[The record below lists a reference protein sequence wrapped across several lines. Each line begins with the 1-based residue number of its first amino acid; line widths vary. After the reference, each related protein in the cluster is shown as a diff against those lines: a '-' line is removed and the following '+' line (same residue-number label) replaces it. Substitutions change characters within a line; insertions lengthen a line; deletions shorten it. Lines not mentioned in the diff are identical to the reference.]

1 MKFVALQK
9 NTRQTPR
16 KVRLVV
22 NQVKD
27 LSLEQALRQLA
38 VMDRRSTLVI
48 MKTLKQAIANA
59 QNNHGVAASQLE
71 IESIIVNEGPR
82 FRRFQAVSR
91 GRAHGII
98 KRTSHV
104 QVTLRQKAA
113 PVAAKAEVTATEK
126 VEKKTES
133 TVKEAKTPKTVATE
147 KKTTKKVATKQTSSK
162 KSK

>member
-48 MKTLKQAIANA
+48 MKTIKQAIANA

-82 FRRFQAVSR
+82 YRRFRAVSR

-98 KRTSHV
+98 KRSSHL

-113 PVAAKAEVTATEK
+113 PAAAKAEPVAAAEKTETTAK
-126 VEKKTES
+126 VAKAPKAVSAEKKE
-133 TVKEAKTPKTVATE
+133 
-147 KKTTKKVATKQTSSK
+147 TKKVATKQTSSK
-162 KSK
+162 KST